1 MTSGWNGTWSIYQD
15 VEFGH
20 YYARLSGQTLIR
32 LNGLLL
38 YVARK
43 PLLGFT
49 TAYLYSP
56 EAAAVPQAVTPR
68 RLNAFLC
75 SRRIARMVV
84 HTNTALASFRHHPSS
99 GGTFVIDLKRSEE
112 ELFRG
117 MEGRCRTAVR
127 KGEKAGL
134 RAEKVVDE
142 PDLRDWYSMYSTT
155 ADERS
160 FGRLPY
166 SQVKGLWESS
176 WGMLFGAFKEEKL
189 VAGAFLLLGPYP
201 VYLLGAMHPK
211 YRNLSPTNSLQWEI
225 IRWAKGEGYT
235 CYDLGGARDD
245 PNHGPTRFKASLGGT
260 FHRSFSYLVK
270 GPSLR
275 YGMLRAAESLSQRTF
290 APLLGRTR

>member
-1 MTSGWNGTWSIYQD
+1 MTSEWNGTWSVYQD

-20 YYARLSGQTLIR
+20 YYARLSGQTLIT
-32 LNGLLL
+32 LDGLLL

-43 PLLGFT
+43 PLLGFS

-56 EAAAVPQAVTPR
+56 EAAVSPQAVSQR
-68 RLNAFLC
+68 YLRAFLS

-84 HTNTALASFRHHPSS
+84 HTNTALASFQHHPSS
-99 GGTFVIDLKRSEE
+99 GGTFVIDLKRSEA

-142 PDLRDWYSMYSTT
+142 QDLRDWYSMYSST
-155 ADERS
+155 AEERS
-160 FGRLPY
+160 FGRLSY
-166 SQVKGLWESS
+166 SQVKGLWASP
-176 WGMLFGAFKEEKL
+176 WGALFGVFRNNKL
-189 VAGAFLLLGPYP
+189 VAGAFLLIGSFPIYS
-201 VYLLGAMHPK
+201 LGAMHAE
-211 YRNLSPTNSLQWEI
+211 YRKLSPTNFLQWEI
-225 IRWAKGEGYT
+225 IRWAKEEGYT

-260 FHRSFSYLVK
+260 FHRSFSYLIE
-270 GPSLR
+270 GNRLR
-275 YGMLRAAESLSQRTF
+275 YAALKAAEACWSRLRAH
-290 APLLGRTR
+290 